1 MTYMQAPTSSNNV
14 KSAAA
19 VGIVALMC
27 LAVSAGHIAAAPRSA
42 VSDSAAPRPA
52 ARVEVPLD
60 ANADAVLIAREGK
73 TRDALG
79 FPVGFKRI
87 GQHVLDGFENAE
99 YDEVTELDS
108 AGNVQSV
115 TQFDSKGRLLGAVR
129 VGPAP
134 ALGLR
139 LTQDGAVRSAQRS
152 ALAAGLAVGT
162 PTSTEADQA
171 TGGWTV
177 HWARTQGGVRVRG
190 DETRAQVWPDG
201 RIQSVARTEHDLAAA
216 PVSRSGSATA
226 RQIAGANLERW
237 FAGRNSGYTIQ
248 KVDLEWV
255 GPNAAFDPAGVGAAE
270 APYRLAWVTEVK
282 PSGDAANAVWLMS
295 LFVDAG
301 DGTIIGG
308 DFVE

>member
-1 MTYMQAPTSSNNV
+1 MQTSNSSKIV

-27 LAVSAGHIAAAPRSA
+27 AAVSAGHIAAAPRLPDSNSA
-42 VSDSAAPRPA
+42 PPELAT
-52 ARVEVPLD
+52 RVEVALD
-60 ANADAVLIAREGK
+60 ASADAVLIAREGR

-79 FPVGFKRI
+79 FPVGVKRI
-87 GQHVLDGFENAE
+87 GHHVIDGFENAE

-108 AGNVQSV
+108 AGNLESV
-115 TQFDSKGRLLGAVR
+115 IQFDSKGRLRGAVR

-134 ALGLR
+134 APGPR
-139 LTQDGAVRSAQRS
+139 LTQAGAVRSAQKS
-152 ALAAGLAVGT
+152 ALAAGLAVGA

-177 HWARTQGGVRVRG
+177 HWARTQNGVRVRG

-201 RIQSVARTEHDLAAA
+201 RIQSVARAEHDLAAA
-216 PVSRSGSATA
+216 PVSRISSDTA
-226 RQIAGANLERW
+226 RQVSGANLERW

-248 KVDLEWV
+248 KLDLEWV
-255 GPNAAFDPAGVGAAE
+255 GPNAAFDPAGIGAAE
-270 APYRLAWVTEVK
+270 APYRLAWVAEVK